1 MALTEGRALRAGVP
15 PLLVIV
21 LATAS
26 LYLARE
32 ILIPVALAVLFT
44 FVLSPAVRRIE
55 TIGLGRGL
63 ATVVAIAVFLAA
75 IGAVGWVAGN
85 QVVSLAGKLPEY
97 RQNIAKKLRTL
108 HSPTQ

>member
-1 MALTEGRALRAGVP
+1 MASTAVRPLRAGVP

-21 LATAS
+21 VATAS

-32 ILIPVALAVLFT
+32 VLIPLALAILFT
-44 FVLSPAVRRIE
+44 FLLSPAVRRIE
-55 TIGLGRGL
+55 SIGLRRGL
-63 ATVVAIAVFLAA
+63 ATVVAIAIFIAA

-97 RQNIAKKLRTL
+97 RQNIAKKL
-108 HSPTQ
+108 